1 MNISQDLL
9 KESESNNN
17 GASVLY
23 TGATNAKLE
32 AINPTSEQI
41 KKIRGKEATPNYK
54 IEIGGVKKSK
64 LVFLFSYKGLNGET
78 KYVNHDLIISKE
90 VEERN
95 GYITLLNSNG
105 KRKRVLK
112 PDNFNEL
119 QKSKNLIS
127 LLDKPEYFDA
137 PYVWAAR
144 EGEEKL
150 YYILASLSNVNF
162 YELFL
167 KNKDLPKDK
176 QFSFVIGSD
185 PVTEWTKLVNGNVA
199 QLDKEIKAI
208 GTGECG
214 IILYTKNDKYT
225 TVFDVYK
232 KNKKFGSV
240 FKNVWNPVTKE
251 KDVDIELPFE
261 MPIDK
266 AANYSYVAGLG
277 AYDALRLADYD
288 KYGLTTLEFQAESKG
303 QPTLTE
309 EPVIEVSEEDNDGLP
324 F

>member
-1 MNISQDLL
+1 MNISTDLL
-9 KESESNNN
+9 QELESNN
-17 GASVLY
+17 GTSVLY
-23 TGATNAKLE
+23 TGATTAKLE
-32 AINPTSEQI
+32 AINPTAEQI
-41 KKIRGKEATPNYK
+41 KRIRGKEVKPNYK
-54 IEIGGVKKSK
+54 VEMNGVKKSK
-64 LVFLFSYKGLNGET
+64 LVFLFSYKGLEGET
-78 KYVNHDLIISKE
+78 KYVNHDIIISNE
-90 VEERN
+90 IEERN

-105 KRKRVLK
+105 KKKRVLK

-119 QKSKNLIS
+119 QKAKNLVS

-150 YYILASLSNVNF
+150 YYLLASLSNVNF

-167 KNKDLPKDK
+167 KNKDLTKDK

-185 PVTEWTKLVNGNVA
+185 PVTEWTKLVNGNVS
-199 QLDKEIKAI
+199 QLEKEVKAV

-225 TVFDVYK
+225 TVFNVYK
-232 KNKKFGSV
+232 KNKKFGSI

-266 AANYSYVAGLG
+266 SATYSFVAGLG
-277 AYDALRLADYD
+277 AYEALMLADYD
-288 KYGLTTLEFQAESKG
+288 KYGLTTLEFKAEGNTPKEPQLSE
-303 QPTLTE
+303 E
-309 EPVIEVSEEDNDGLP
+309 EPSSTDDLP

>member
-1 MNISQDLL
+1 MNISKDLL
-9 KESESNNN
+9 QELESNN
-17 GASVLY
+17 GTSVRY
-23 TGATNAKLE
+23 TGATTAKLE
-32 AINPTSEQI
+32 AINPTAEQI
-41 KKIRGKEATPNYK
+41 KKIRGKEVTPNYK
-54 IEIGGVKKSK
+54 VEINGVKKSK
-64 LVFLFSYKGLNGET
+64 LVFLFSYKGLEGET
-78 KYVNHDLIISKE
+78 KYVNHDIIISNE
-90 VEERN
+90 IDVRN

-105 KRKRVLK
+105 KKKRVLK

-119 QKSKNLIS
+119 QKSKNLVS
-127 LLDKPEYFDA
+127 LLDNPEYFDA
-137 PYVWAAR
+137 PYIWAAR

-150 YYILASLSNVNF
+150 YYLLASLSNVNF

-167 KNKDLPKDK
+167 KNKDIPKDK

-185 PVTEWTKLVNGNVA
+185 PVTEWTKLVNGNVS

-225 TVFDVYK
+225 TVYNVYK
-232 KNKKFGSV
+232 KNKKFGSI

-277 AYDALRLADYD
+277 AYDALMLADYD
-288 KYGLTTLEFQAESKG
+288 KYGLTTLEFQAESKE
-303 QPTLTE
+303 QSTLTE
-309 EPVIEVSEEDNDGLP
+309 ESNEVSEEDNDGLP